1 MLRCPSCVT
10 IITDTTVRRC
20 PVCRENFKRHPPKVL
35 GADRRMSA
43 STSSWDLRA
52 HAEAGKLKTRSG
64 NGADIDLGWEHLRE
78 HSGRTA
84 AVDHG

>member
-1 MLRCPSCVT
+1 MFRCPTCVS

-20 PVCRENFKRHPPKVL
+20 PVCNENFKRHPPKVL
-35 GADRRMSA
+35 GADRKLSA

-52 HAEAGKLKTRSG
+52 HAEAGKLNPRSG
-64 NGADIDLGWEHLRE
+64 NGAVIDLSREHLRE